1 MNGTVLFVV
10 IENLVRLKKSGV
22 KYPLVQLKSYFRI
35 MEQETQSY

>member
-10 IENLVRLKKSGV
+10 IENLVKLKRSGV
-22 KYPLVQLKSYFRI
+22 KYPLVQLKSCFRI